1 MTLITVQV
9 CLLLFVGFFEVA
21 SVISRWERKLLLP
34 GICRASAVT
43 EAVCPALG
51 CSSPQLSQLREGEL
65 EGAITAQTLP
75 LSYPLRVWRADGVQR
90 LYCKDA

>member
-43 EAVCPALG
+43 EAGYPALG
-51 CSSPQLSQLREGEL
+51 CWSSQLREGEL

-75 LSYPLRVWRADGVQR
+75 LSYPLEG
-90 LYCKDA
+90 LGS